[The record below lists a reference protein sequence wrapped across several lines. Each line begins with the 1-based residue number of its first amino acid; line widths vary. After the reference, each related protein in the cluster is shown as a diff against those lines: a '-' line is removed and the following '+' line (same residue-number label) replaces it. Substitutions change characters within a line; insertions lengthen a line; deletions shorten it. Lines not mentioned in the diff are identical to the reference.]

1 MCVFKDSAA
10 GARNNMRPNWH
21 TLSTLAGR
29 AEPQRA
35 FLDWQ
40 LSSLNELKL
49 KESNLPPIRLLQG
62 CLFSFSCCNK
72 MSNRFACGMSGRLKP
87 VIGTLDDNRAGL
99 GPPPSLSNSAVSI
112 QVPFRFQLP
121 IPDDFSDCISEL
133 HVLGRLQ
140 IELDKSIT
148 RVQQAIANGS
158 YSPDPYPQYGVTS
171 PGAAGISLAQE
182 LNPSGKAPTAQA
194 AQTLARQPT
203 KDLHTNG
210 FPLKH
215 VGFAASP
222 QPDLMLSSLQNL
234 TAALPATALLE
245 SPVHHELSAISYAPL
260 TLAGKEAGKADSISN
275 LHQQESLIENCRL
288 FLTPAP
294 LSRASPPSQLRPLER
309 ADFGINPKPVVEHA
323 LQRDVSRF
331 QSSKSRIAGSN
342 SSALESSATGAITL
356 ERAPA
361 DRPPTSIASLGDS
374 ARKLSLKLQEMDAKN
389 REIDTLL
396 VQFLQRKT
404 ASRNA
409 SFQTD

>member
-1 MCVFKDSAA
+1 
-10 GARNNMRPNWH
+10 MRPNWH
-21 TLSTLAGR
+21 TLSTVVGR

-35 FLDWQ
+35 FLYWQ

-49 KESNLPPIRLLQG
+49 KESNLPANRLLQV
-62 CLFSFSCCNK
+62 CLFSFSCSNK
-72 MSNRFACGMSGRLKP
+72 MSNRFASGMSGRRKP
-87 VIGTLDDNRAGL
+87 VIGNFDDNRAGL
-99 GPPPSLSNSAVSI
+99 GPPPSLSNSVVSV
-112 QVPFRFQLP
+112 QVPIRFQLP

-182 LNPSGKAPTAQA
+182 LNPGGKAPTAQVS
-194 AQTLARQPT
+194 QTLARQPT

-234 TAALPATALLE
+234 TAVLPATALLE

-275 LHQQESLIENCRL
+275 LQQQEALIENRRL

-294 LSRASPPSQLRPLER
+294 LSRASPPFQLRPLER
-309 ADFGINPKPVVEHA
+309 ADFGIPPNPVEHA
-323 LQRDVSRF
+323 LQRDVSRI

>member
-1 MCVFKDSAA
+1 
-10 GARNNMRPNWH
+10 
-21 TLSTLAGR
+21 
-29 AEPQRA
+29 
-35 FLDWQ
+35 
-40 LSSLNELKL
+40 
-49 KESNLPPIRLLQG
+49 
-62 CLFSFSCCNK
+62 
-72 MSNRFACGMSGRLKP
+72 
-87 VIGTLDDNRAGL
+87 
-99 GPPPSLSNSAVSI
+99 
-112 QVPFRFQLP
+112 
-121 IPDDFSDCISEL
+121 
-133 HVLGRLQ
+133 
-140 IELDKSIT
+140 
-148 RVQQAIANGS
+148 
-158 YSPDPYPQYGVTS
+158 
-171 PGAAGISLAQE
+171 
-182 LNPSGKAPTAQA
+182 
-194 AQTLARQPT
+194 
-203 KDLHTNG
+203 
-210 FPLKH
+210 
-215 VGFAASP
+215 
-222 QPDLMLSSLQNL
+222 MLSSLQNL

-275 LHQQESLIENCRL
+275 LQQQESLIENRRL

-309 ADFGINPKPVVEHA
+309 ADFGIIPNPVVEHA
-323 LQRDVSRF
+323 LQRDVSRI